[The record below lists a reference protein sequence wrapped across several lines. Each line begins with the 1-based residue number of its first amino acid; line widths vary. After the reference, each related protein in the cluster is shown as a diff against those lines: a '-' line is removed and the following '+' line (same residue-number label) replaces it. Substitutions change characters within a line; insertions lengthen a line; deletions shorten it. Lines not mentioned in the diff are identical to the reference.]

1 MDFDGVSVQRDLAVE
16 MRDGTVLRADV
27 YRPRRPGPHPVLVLR
42 TPYNKVGAQ
51 SGVFGHPAWYA
62 RHGYIVAV
70 QDTRGR
76 FASDGT
82 FEPYRHEAED
92 GFDTIAWAAE
102 LSGSTGRVGTYGFS
116 YAGANQLLTA
126 ILEPP
131 ALACAAVG
139 CAGGDFFD
147 GWTYRGG
154 ALQLAFIISW
164 TLQALAGPD
173 AARRGD
179 RKAMER
185 IRALAA
191 DMHSA
196 YQRPLKNWLAADE
209 LPAYAQRWIR
219 SDRLDEDW
227 RSLIPQPGLAAVRTP
242 CLHLGG
248 WYDIFLGGTL
258 KAFATISDALG
269 ADGPGS
275 QFLAVGPWQ
284 HIPWSRLNGSLDHGE
299 EGDNR
304 AAEFQLAW
312 FNHWLKQGPP
322 GPGEQRVRYFLMGA
336 DRWEAAVTWPP
347 KDCAPVDLYLR
358 SSGLAG
364 LRLTDGALS
373 AELPGKEAPDIF
385 VFDPGEPVPS
395 VGGASCC
402 RPDIAPVGAFDQRRV
417 ESRPD
422 VLVYTTPALLQPCD
436 AIGPVSVTL
445 HAATDALDTD
455 WTAKLVDVHPDGAAI
470 NVCDGILRARYRDS
484 LEAPSPLRPGE
495 VVAYTID
502 LGATALRFQP
512 GHAIRLEI
520 SSSNFPA
527 YDVNSNLGEGS
538 HLIDPF
544 DAVAATQMVMHSEEH
559 ASRLTLSVRGPLPVF
574 AAAASR

>member
-1 MDFDGVSVQRDLAVE
+1 
-16 MRDGTVLRADV
+16 
-27 YRPRRPGPHPVLVLR
+27 
-42 TPYNKVGAQ
+42 
-51 SGVFGHPAWYA
+51 
-62 RHGYIVAV
+62 
-70 QDTRGR
+70 
-76 FASDGT
+76 
-82 FEPYRHEAED
+82 
-92 GFDTIAWAAE
+92 
-102 LSGSTGRVGTYGFS
+102 
-116 YAGANQLLTA
+116 
-126 ILEPP
+126 
-131 ALACAAVG
+131 
-139 CAGGDFFD
+139 
-147 GWTYRGG
+147 
-154 ALQLAFIISW
+154 
-164 TLQALAGPD
+164 
-173 AARRGD
+173 
-179 RKAMER
+179 MER

-196 YQRPLKNWLAADE
+196 YQRPLKDWLAADE

-248 WYDIFLGGTL
+248 LYDIFLGGTL
-258 KAFATISDALG
+258 KAFATISERLG

-322 GPGEQRVRYFLMGA
+322 DPGEQRVRYFLMGA

-347 KDCAPVDLYLR
+347 EDCAPVDLYLR

-402 RPDIAPVGAFDQRRV
+402 RPDIAPSAPSTSVGWRAGRTCWSTRRPRCCSRATQSDLSRLDAPCGDRCAGHRLDRQARRRSSRRRRDQRVR
-417 ESRPD
+417 R
-422 VLVYTTPALLQPCD
+422 Y
-436 AIGPVSVTL
+436 
-445 HAATDALDTD
+445 
-455 WTAKLVDVHPDGAAI
+455 
-470 NVCDGILRARYRDS
+470 LRARYRDS
-484 LEAPSPLRPGE
+484 LEAPSPFRPGE

-502 LGATALRFQP
+502 LGATALRFQH

-520 SSSNFPA
+520 STPISP
-527 YDVNSNLGEGS
+527 
-538 HLIDPF
+538 PM
-544 DAVAATQMVMHSEEH
+544 T
-559 ASRLTLSVRGPLPVF
+559 
-574 AAAASR
+574 